1 MAELRKNQQ
10 RIKRADIRELIM
22 YDVQGWLCGCL
33 ARDSPYL
40 LVVNIVIV
48 NDVNIAPI
56 VINMKV
62 IVIIFARL

>member
-1 MAELRKNQQ
+1 
-10 RIKRADIRELIM
+10 M

-33 ARDSPYL
+33 ARDPPYL

-48 NDVNIAPI
+48 NDVNITTI

-62 IVIIFARL
+62 IVIIIARL

>member
-1 MAELRKNQQ
+1 
-10 RIKRADIRELIM
+10 M

-33 ARDSPYL
+33 ARDPPYL

-56 VINMKV
+56 VITVKV
-62 IVIIFARL
+62 IVIIIVRL

>member
-1 MAELRKNQQ
+1 
-10 RIKRADIRELIM
+10 M

-33 ARDSPYL
+33 ARDPPYL

-48 NDVNIAPI
+48 DDVNITTI

-62 IVIIFARL
+62 IVIIIACL